1 MNTINLSQKQSQI
14 VNLGAGSY
22 LIEASAGS
30 GKTRVLTERVKKLLE
45 DNSSKILAIT
55 FTNKASE
62 ELKERLELD
71 KLKNKNAFVGTFHS
85 FCQSILESRFKLLGF
100 QKMPHI
106 FEDESDRIEI
116 VEEAIKSVPYFTD
129 IYDSL
134 ESKDKTGYKS
144 KVLSFISS
152 VKRELA
158 EPEDLITEEG
168 EEHLLLLYNEY
179 QDILKSNNA
188 IDFDDLILFV
198 YKLLSNNEAVQNLYS
213 KSYNYIF
220 IDEGQDLNK
229 AQYYLLKSLCGDQIK
244 NVMIVGDP
252 NQSIYGFN
260 GSAPKYMQTFFVDD
274 FKAQKITLDENYRC
288 SKQVI
293 DAANKLMQ
301 LSVEAVNYVIEGHF
315 ETYKASSEKDE
326 AKYVIEKIDYLINL
340 KNHKNFERENYKDIE
355 GEIDYNKIS
364 ILGRN
369 KFVFKYI
376 EELLQENN
384 IPYYFKSG
392 NVGVKFET
400 IFMKL
405 FDYYFR
411 IKINPSDKLHTK
423 RLKTL
428 LKVNDFENEDE
439 ISKSKYDYF
448 QFIREIIS
456 VLTEDNFKKSLQSIS
471 DYIKESTTFNDDEKV
486 QIHNELE
493 EVIELWKEYSF
504 NNLKPTLTGFKNT
517 ISLGLIKRDLKQEG
531 VCISTVHTM
540 KGQESEI
547 VFLVGLDDGTFPYYL
562 AIQNGGEELSQE
574 KNNLYVAFTRAK
586 RFLYVSYPSV
596 RMMPWG
602 DYKSRIKSR
611 FLSEF

>member
-1 MNTINLSQKQSQI
+1 MSKINLSPKQSQI

-45 DNSSKILAIT
+45 DNSTKILAIT

-129 IYDSL
+129 IYDNL
-134 ESKDKTGYKS
+134 ESKDKAGYKS

-188 IDFDDLILFV
+188 LDFDDLILFV

-229 AQYYLLKSLCGDQIK
+229 AQYYLLKTLCGDQIK

-301 LSVEAVNYVIEGHF
+301 LNVEAVNYVIEGHF
-315 ETYKASSEKDE
+315 ETYKAASEKDE
-326 AKYVIEKIDYLINL
+326 AKYVVEKIDYLINL
-340 KNHKNFERENYKDIE
+340 KNHTDIE
-355 GEIDYNKIS
+355 GEIDYSKMA

-376 EELLQENN
+376 EELLQERN

-392 NVGVKFET
+392 NVGLKFET

-411 IKINPSDKLHTK
+411 IKINPSDRIHSK

-428 LKVNDFENEDE
+428 LKINVFENEGE

-448 QFIREIIS
+448 QFIKEIIS
-456 VLTEDNFKKSLQSIS
+456 VLTEDNFKKSLHSIA

-486 QIHNELE
+486 QIHNELQ

-517 ISLGLIKRDLKQEG
+517 ISLGLIKRDLRQEG
-531 VCISTVHTM
+531 ICISTVHTM

-547 VFLVGLDDGTFPYYL
+547 VFLLGIDDGTFPYYL
-562 AIQNGGEELSQE
+562 AIQKGGEELSQE